1 MDLCLCVVVVVGVVV
16 VGVPL
21 VVGVEEE
28 ELPDLPPHPATTT
41 VVARTAKIV
50 SMAASGVLLMWR
62 APIVAR
68 GLGGAAYQAFSPPI
82 AVG

>member
-1 MDLCLCVVVVVGVVV
+1 LCVVVV
-16 VGVPL
+16 L
-21 VVGVEEE
+21 VFDSDEE
-28 ELPDLPPHPATTT
+28 ELPDLSPHPATTT
-41 VVARTAKIV
+41 VVARMAKIV

-68 GLGGAAYQAFSPPI
+68 GLEGAAYQAFPPPI

>member
-1 MDLCLCVVVVVGVVV
+1 LCVVVVVGVVV
-16 VGVPL
+16 VGVLL
-21 VVGVEEE
+21 VVGVEE

-68 GLGGAAYQAFSPPI
+68 GLGSAAYQAFSPPI